1 MRVRFKRAVRE
12 GLCHAEPGMEW
23 DTGEDEG
30 RFLLARGWADQVKD
44 QPPRPSGAGPRR
56 CETSTTSPRPSAT
69 TWPARPRRREVRPS
83 GSQGD

>member
-23 DTGEDEG
+23 DTGADEG

-44 QPPRPSGAGPRR
+44 QPHRHSGGSPPKLRGLDDFLRAVGDNDGP
-56 CETSTTSPRPSAT
+56 A
-69 TWPARPRRREVRPS
+69 
-83 GSQGD
+83 